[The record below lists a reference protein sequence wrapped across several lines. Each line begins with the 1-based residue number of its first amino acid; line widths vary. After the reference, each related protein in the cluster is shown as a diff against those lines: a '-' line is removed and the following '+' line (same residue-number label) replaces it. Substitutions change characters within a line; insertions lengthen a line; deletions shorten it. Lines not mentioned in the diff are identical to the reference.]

1 MSKIERIVLHIGK
14 RKTGS
19 SSIQASLQG
28 FNADGFRYAD
38 LPKPNHSRVMLGLID
53 RLMQREKRRAKD
65 AVPADLDDRRG
76 FRHRQIE
83 EAIGDAPARTVLF
96 SAESLEKVT
105 NEEAA
110 SIVDFFARFTDRVE
124 VIGFVRPP
132 RSSQVSQFQERL
144 KHGYHR
150 ARLPSPVYRE
160 TFEPFVRR
168 LGAEAV
174 KIVPFLPAQFVD
186 GSLLKTFLSALGEPD
201 IAVEEVRRNEGMS
214 AAATKVLFAF
224 NRMVADSSGNDN
236 ADAHMAVARR
246 IARALPGEKLSLSD
260 DCHPRGKLVDD
271 VA

>member
-110 SIVDFFARFTDRVE
+110 SIVDFFARFTVRAAAP
-124 VIGFVRPP
+124 ILAGFAVPGAA
-132 RSSQVSQFQERL
+132 E
-144 KHGYHR
+144 
-150 ARLPSPVYRE
+150 ARLSPGPPALAGLPGNFRAVCPAAWGGSGQDRPLPSGAI
-160 TFEPFVRR
+160 RR
-168 LGAEAV
+168 RVA
-174 KIVPFLPAQFVD
+174 AQD
-186 GSLLKTFLSALGEPD
+186 LSF
-201 IAVEEVRRNEGMS
+201 S
-214 AAATKVLFAF
+214 
-224 NRMVADSSGNDN
+224 
-236 ADAHMAVARR
+236 ARR
-246 IARALPGEKLSLSD
+246 T
-260 DCHPRGKLVDD
+260 
-271 VA
+271 